1 MSYGYFYFFL
11 STGGGD
17 SIKSALSL
25 FANFFKYCPICSKR
39 KVFKGLVSLQKE
51 CKLCKVIFHAYQAG
65 DTASCIATF
74 FLCLFT
80 VPVSF
85 ILDRKL
91 QLSIIELAFSFTL
104 LILILNT
111 LLLIISKYYLINR
124 ILKLEYDEK
133 K

>member
-25 FANFFKYCPICSKR
+25 FANFLNNCPVCSKR

-51 CKLCKVIFHAYQAG
+51 CKLCKVSFHAYQVRDA
-65 DTASCIATF
+65 ASCITTF

-85 ILDRKL
+85 ILARKL

-104 LILILNT
+104 LILILST